1 MAVTPEEHE
10 TPSGGQ
16 RFGTWLGVYRP
27 TLLAILGGQ
36 LFLREGWLVGN
47 AGLVGALAVIFG
59 AFLITGTTALSLS
72 SIATNTRVKA
82 GGPFAIIAQAL
93 GLEAGGAIGIPL
105 FIGQVLSS
113 AMYLFAFGEAWSY
126 LFPGH
131 DVRLVLGVSFVIVSL
146 LAWRSAELAL
156 KTQGVLLFAVVAAL
170 TSVLL
175 GVFVHPLHVPVA
187 FSDFPDASLAQS
199 FALFFPAATGITVGA
214 GMSGQLADPRR
225 SIPRGTL
232 AAWATT
238 LVVYV
243 VFACWCAVIADRDTL
258 LNDYMV
264 MVDKALW
271 GPVVLF
277 GIAVLNLLAA
287 QSMLIAAPRL
297 LAAMAE
303 QQLVPGSGFL
313 AKLDRQDEP
322 SRAVI
327 ATAIGA
333 ALCMSAGSLDA
344 IAPVV
349 TGFYIVTYLAINLVV
364 WLEYSLGMIS
374 FRPTFAVGPKV
385 PLVGMVLCLLAVV
398 RTSPFGGVLEL
409 GLVVAVYVWL
419 GRRKLET
426 PWETVHSGIDV
437 SIAAWAARRTAGM
450 DRGERAWKPDLLA
463 VVDRPEELSL
473 LGSLLAHLGHAHGS
487 VKLVGIGDHPDLEAA
502 IPAAGASLQATGVYT
517 TWTRLHTAT
526 AFEQGAPLA
535 VEALLGSFFPPNLV
549 LVDGDRRTESDIQ
562 AVVDRAIQLELGTI
576 VALGLTGP
584 LPPGATVAVW
594 LSDRSPD
601 WNLRLHNA
609 NMDLPVLLAYLVS
622 SSTGGRLR
630 LATVVQEN
638 SHKANAEAF
647 LARLCEMGRL
657 PTNTRI
663 EAVFKPFIDAVAETS
678 GTDLHFFGLAQK
690 VQLDRLQAIQR
701 AARAPCL
708 FTLDSG
714 RESVLA

>member
-1 MAVTPEEHE
+1 MGFEEPDA
-10 TPSGGQ
+10 PSGSA
-16 RFGTWLGVYRP
+16 RFGTWQGVYRP
-27 TLLAILGGQ
+27 TLLSILGGQ

-47 AGLVGALAVIFG
+47 GGLVGALAVIFG

-105 FIGQVLSS
+105 FIGQTLSS

-126 LFPGH
+126 LFPDH
-131 DVRLVLGVSFVIVSL
+131 DRRVVLGVAFLVVSI
-146 LAWRSAELAL
+146 LAWRSARLAFQI
-156 KTQGVLLFAVVAAL
+156 QGVLLLAVGAAL
-170 TSVLL
+170 TSALL
-175 GVFVHPLHVPVA
+175 GAFTHPLHAPLV
-187 FSDFPDASLAQS
+187 FSDFPEASLTKS

-214 GMSGQLADPRR
+214 GMSGQLLDPRR

-232 AAWATT
+232 AAWATS
-238 LVVYV
+238 LAIYV
-243 VFACWCAVIADRDTL
+243 LFAFWCSVIADRETL
-258 LNDYMV
+258 LRDYLV

-277 GIAVLNLLAA
+277 GIAVLNLMAA
-287 QSMLIAAPRL
+287 QSALIAAPRL

-303 QQLVPGSGFL
+303 QRLVPTSGFL
-313 AKLDRQDEP
+313 AKLDRRHEP

-327 ATAIGA
+327 VTAIGA
-333 ALCMSAGSLDA
+333 ALGLTSGSLDA
-344 IAPVV
+344 IAPVI

-385 PLVGMVLCLLAVV
+385 PLIGMILCVLAVV
-398 RTSPFGGVLEL
+398 RTSPFGGVLEI

-419 GRRKLET
+419 GKRKLET
-426 PWETVHSGIDV
+426 PWETVHSGMDV
-437 SIAAWAARRTAGM
+437 SLAAWAARRTAGIE
-450 DRGERAWKPDLLA
+450 RGERAWKPDLLA
-463 VVDRPEELSL
+463 IVDRPDELAL
-473 LGSLLAHLGHAHGS
+473 LRSLLAHLGHAHGS

-502 IPAAGASLQATGVYT
+502 IPAAGASLQSTGVYT

-526 AFEQGAPLA
+526 AFEFGAPLA

-549 LVDGDRRTESDIQ
+549 LVDGDRRSERDIQ
-562 AVVDRAIQLELGTI
+562 AVVDRTVELRVGTV

-584 LPPGATVAVW
+584 LPDGATVAVW

-601 WNLRLHNA
+601 WDLRLHNA
-609 NMDLPVLLAYLVS
+609 NLDLPVLLAYLLS
-622 SSTGGRLR
+622 CSTGGRLR
-630 LATVVQEN
+630 LVTVVQEN
-638 SHKANAEAF
+638 SHKASAEAF
-647 LARLCEMGRL
+647 LTQLCDMGRL
-657 PTNTRI
+657 PTDTRI
-663 EAVFKPFIDAVAETS
+663 EAVFKPFLDAVAETS
-678 GTDLHFFGLAQK
+678 GTDLHLLGLARR
-690 VQLDRLQAIQR
+690 VQLDRLQSIQR

-714 RESVLA
+714 KESVLA

>member
-1 MAVTPEEHE
+1 MAPPEPDAS
-10 TPSGGQ
+10 TDRA
-16 RFGTWLGVYRP
+16 RFGTWQGVLRP
-27 TLLAILGGQ
+27 TLLSILGGQ

-47 AGLVGALAVIFG
+47 GGLVGALAVILG
-59 AFLITGTTALSLS
+59 AFLITGATALSLS

-105 FIGQVLSS
+105 FIGQTLSS

-126 LFPGH
+126 LFPEH
-131 DVRLVLGVSFVIVSL
+131 DRRLVIGVAFVVVAVLG
-146 LAWRSAELAL
+146 WRSARLAFQ
-156 KTQGVLLFAVVAAL
+156 TQGVLLFAVVAAL
-170 TSVLL
+170 TSALL
-175 GVFVHPLHVPVA
+175 GVFTHPLHPPLL
-187 FSDFPDASLAQS
+187 FSDFPEASLTRS

-214 GMSGQLADPRR
+214 GMSGQLLDPRR

-232 AAWATT
+232 AAWGTSLAI
-238 LVVYV
+238 YV
-243 VFACWCAVIADRDTL
+243 VFAFWCSMIADRETL
-258 LNDYMV
+258 LRDYLV

-271 GPVVLF
+271 GPIVLF

-287 QSMLIAAPRL
+287 QSALIAAPRL

-303 QQLVPGSGFL
+303 QGLVPMSGFL
-313 AKLDRQDEP
+313 AKLDRRHEP

-327 ATAIGA
+327 VTSLAA
-333 ALCMSAGSLDA
+333 ALSLTSGSLDA
-344 IAPVV
+344 IAPVI

-385 PLVGMVLCLLAVV
+385 PLIGIALCLVAVV

-419 GRRKLET
+419 GKRKLVT
-426 PWETVHSGIDV
+426 PWDTVHSGMDV

-450 DRGERAWKPDLLA
+450 DRGGRAWKPDLLA
-463 VVDRPEELSL
+463 VVDRPDELALLRSL
-473 LGSLLAHLGHAHGS
+473 LVHLGHAHGS

-502 IPAAGASLQATGVYT
+502 IPAAGSSLRSTGVYT

-549 LVDGDRRTESDIQ
+549 LVDGDRRSERDIQ
-562 AVVDRAIQLELGTI
+562 AVVDRAIELELGTI
-576 VALGLTGP
+576 VALGLVGP
-584 LPPGATVAVW
+584 IPDGATVAVW

-622 SSTGGRLR
+622 RSIGGRLR
-630 LATVVQEN
+630 LVTVVQEN
-638 SHKANAEAF
+638 SHKAAAEAF
-647 LARLCEMGRL
+647 LAQLCDQGRL
-657 PTNTRI
+657 PTDTRV

-678 GTDLHFFGLAQK
+678 GTELHLFGLPRK

-701 AARAPCL
+701 AARSPCV
-708 FTLDSG
+708 FSLDSG

>member
-1 MAVTPEEHE
+1 MALTHEEHE

-47 AGLVGALAVIFG
+47 AGLVGALAVILG

-105 FIGQVLSS
+105 FLGQTLSS

-126 LFPGH
+126 LFPDH
-131 DVRLVLGVSFVIVSL
+131 DMRLVLGAAFLVIGL

-170 TSVLL
+170 TSSLL
-175 GVFVHPLHVPVA
+175 GVFVHPLHTPVA
-187 FSDFPDASLAQS
+187 FSDFPDASLTQS

-238 LVVYV
+238 LAVYV
-243 VFACWCAVIADRDTL
+243 LFAFWCAVIADRDTL
-258 LNDYMV
+258 LNDKLV

-271 GPVVLF
+271 GPIVLF

-303 QQLVPGSGFL
+303 QRLVPGSSFL
-313 AKLDRQDEP
+313 AKLDGRHEP

-327 ATAIGA
+327 VTAIGG
-333 ALCMSAGSLDA
+333 ALCLSAGSLDA

-349 TGFYIVTYLAINLVV
+349 TGFYITTYLAINLVV
-364 WLEYSLGMIS
+364 WLEYKLGMIS

-385 PLVGMVLCLLAVV
+385 PLIGIVLCLLAIA
-398 RTSPFGGVLEL
+398 RTSPGGGVVEL
-409 GLVVAVYVWL
+409 GLVVSVYVWL
-419 GRRKLET
+419 GKRRLET

-463 VVDRPEELSL
+463 VVDRPDELSL

-502 IPAAGASLQATGVYT
+502 IPAAGAALQATGVYT

-526 AFEQGAPLA
+526 AFEQGAPVA

-549 LVDGDRRTESDIQ
+549 LVDGDRRSERDIQ

-622 SSTGGRLR
+622 QSTGGKLR
-630 LATVVQEN
+630 LVTVVQEN
-638 SHKANAEAF
+638 SHKPPAEAF
-647 LARLCEMGRL
+647 LAQLCEMGRL

-663 EAVFKPFIDAVAETS
+663 EAVFKPFLDAVAETS
-678 GTDLHFFGLAQK
+678 GTDLHLFGLARQ

-701 AARAPCL
+701 AAHAPCL